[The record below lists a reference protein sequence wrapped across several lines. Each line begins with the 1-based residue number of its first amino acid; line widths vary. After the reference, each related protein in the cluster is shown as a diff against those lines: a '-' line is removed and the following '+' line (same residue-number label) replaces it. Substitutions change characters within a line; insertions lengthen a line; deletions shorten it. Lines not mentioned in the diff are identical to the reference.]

1 MKKQELNYLSKKL
14 FKEKILNERIK
25 ELEKNPDVVEYKKLI
40 GIHNLKVKSEKDL
53 LFDILRN
60 YSLTSTNNIWI
71 VINSFTDKFDH
82 FEEDSFSYKKALD
95 LFNQNADGRIYTNLE
110 SLDSRYVYFNNQEE
124 IYNGDDFEYCNL
136 ILNPFDGKKE
146 QNGFNE
152 VRCEFVLNA
161 INLGEEQAKEKLLR
175 KYKRI
180 K

>member
-25 ELEKNPDVVEYKKLI
+25 ELEKNHDVIEYKKLI
-40 GIHNLKVKSEKDL
+40 GIHNLKVKTEKEIL
-53 LFDILRN
+53 ADILKN

-71 VINSFTDKFDH
+71 AVNSFVDEYDH
-82 FEEDSFSYKKALD
+82 FEEDYYSYKNIKD
-95 LFNQNADGRIYTNLE
+95 LFDKDVDGRIYTNLE

-124 IYNGDDFEYCNL
+124 IYNVDDFEYCNL

-146 QNGFNE
+146 HNGFHE